1 MIGKLL
7 RIDDPIVFLSF
18 FQEGGL
24 FLKSARIIYNPTS
37 GRETFRREL
46 PKVLERFE
54 LAGYETSAH
63 ATRGEG
69 DATEAARTAVE
80 RKHDVVIV
88 AGGDG
93 TINEVVQGIAEADYR
108 PKLGVIPAGT
118 TNDFARA
125 LSIPRD
131 TKKAVDIILKDNVK
145 SLDIGKVNEQYFIN
159 IAGGGDL
166 TELTYDVPIKLKS
179 ALGQLAYYMKGIE
192 MLPSLKPVSTIIE
205 YDDNVFEGDIMLFLV
220 ANTNSVGGFEKLAPD
235 ALIDDGYFDLL
246 ILKKTNL
253 PEFLRIATA
262 GLRGTHLEDEHI
274 IYTQAKRI
282 KVTPK
287 EKMLLNV
294 DGEYGGELP
303 GEIINLKQHIEF
315 FVSEEFIEREARI
328 KGNLE
333 TKERN

>member
-1 MIGKLL
+1 MK
-7 RIDDPIVFLSF
+7 R
-18 FQEGGL
+18 
-24 FLKSARIIYNPTS
+24 ARIIYNPS
-37 GRETFRREL
+37 AGRELFRKEL
-46 PKVLERFE
+46 PTVLERFE
-54 LAGYETSAH
+54 RAGYETSAH
-63 ATRGEG
+63 ATTGEG
-69 DATEAARTAVE
+69 DATEAARIAVE
-80 RKHDVVIV
+80 RKHDIVIV

-131 TKKAVDIILKDNVK
+131 IKKAVDIILKDRIK
-145 SLDIGKVNEQYFIN
+145 TLDIGKVNDHYFIN

-179 ALGQLAYYMKGIE
+179 TLGQLAYYLKGIE
-192 MLPSLKPVSTIIE
+192 MLPFLKPVSTIIE
-205 YDDNVFEGDIMLFLV
+205 YDDHVFEGDIMLFLV

-235 ALIDDGYFDLL
+235 ALIDDGYFDLI

-253 PEFLRIATA
+253 AEFLRLATA
-262 GLRGTHLEDEHI
+262 AIRGLHIEDENI

-282 KVTPK
+282 KITPK

-294 DGEYGGELP
+294 DGEYGGQLP
-303 GEIINLKQHIEF
+303 GELVNLQQHIDF
-315 FVSEEFIEREARI
+315 FVSEEFIEREVKI
-328 KGNLE
+328 KANLE
-333 TKERN
+333 KGERNKA

>member
-1 MIGKLL
+1 MKT
-7 RIDDPIVFLSF
+7 
-18 FQEGGL
+18 
-24 FLKSARIIYNPTS
+24 ARIIYNPTA
-37 GRETFRREL
+37 GREAFRKEL
-46 PKVLERFE
+46 PLVLERLE

-69 DATEAARTAVE
+69 DATEAARIAVA

-93 TINEVVQGIAEADYR
+93 TINEVVQGIAEAEYR

-131 TKKAVDIILKDNVK
+131 IKKAVDIILNNQAKA
-145 SLDIGKVNEQYFIN
+145 LDIGKVNEHYFIN
-159 IAGGGDL
+159 IAGGGGL

-179 ALGQLAYYMKGIE
+179 AIGQLAYYIKGIE

-205 YDDNVFEGDIMLFLV
+205 YDDRVFEGDIMLFLV

-253 PEFLRIATA
+253 AEFLRIATA
-262 GLRGTHLEDEHI
+262 GLRGVHIEDDNI

-282 KVTPK
+282 KITPK
-287 EKMLLNV
+287 DKMLLNV

-303 GEIINLKQHIEF
+303 GEIVNLHQHIEF
-315 FVSEEFIEREARI
+315 FVSNEFIEREARI
-328 KGNLE
+328 KGQLALEE
-333 TKERN
+333 TKQSEPS